1 MRIEVQVDPAGI
13 RSVQEALR
21 RLSGREL
28 QEATAAA
35 LNDAGHHVRR
45 AMVRELSS
53 VFDKPTSFIARSPK
67 FVPATADRLS
77 IRILP
82 TVDARNLP
90 GIGGKVGTDP
100 QQVLQA
106 QEFGGRR
113 ADKKSEV
120 VLRRAGILPSGYQT
134 AIPREPYPGSDDG
147 RGNLRGAFV
156 QQLLSYLQAFGEV
169 GFKANMSAKRRARI
183 EDRTT
188 YSSLAT
194 KKSVKMIRGVVYFVS
209 HGRLRGGR
217 DRHLA
222 PGIWAKTGTH
232 GADIKPV
239 LLFVR
244 TPNYGPRLSMERIA
258 QQSGAEAY
266 LERRLRYRIRQL
278 AEWGEA
284 SGVRL

>member
-1 MRIEVQVDPAGI
+1 MRIEVKIDPAGI

-21 RLSGREL
+21 RLSGRQL

-35 LNDAGHHVRR
+35 LNDTGHHVRR

-53 VFDKPTSFIARSPK
+53 VFDKPTSFIVRSPK
-67 FVPATADRLS
+67 FVPATPDQLS

-82 TVDARNLP
+82 TLDARNLP
-90 GIGGKVGTDP
+90 SRGGKVGTDP
-100 QQVLQA
+100 QHVLQA

-183 EDRTT
+183 EDRTA

-194 KKSVKMIRGVVYFVS
+194 KRTVKMVRGVVYFVS
-209 HGRLRGGR
+209 HGHLRNGR

-232 GADIKPV
+232 GASIRPV

-244 TPNYGPRLSMERIA
+244 TPIYGPRLSMERIV

-266 LERRLRYRIRQL
+266 LERRLRYRIRQAAGL
-278 AEWGEA
+278 
-284 SGVRL
+284 